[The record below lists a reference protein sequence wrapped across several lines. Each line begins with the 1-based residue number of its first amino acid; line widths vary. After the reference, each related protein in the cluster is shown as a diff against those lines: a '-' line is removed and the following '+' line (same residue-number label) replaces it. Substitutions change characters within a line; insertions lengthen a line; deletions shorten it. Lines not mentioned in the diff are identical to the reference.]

1 MQATQT
7 TIHIRA
13 PEIVMDWIA
22 GARALATEA
31 HAGQMDKAGQPYIGH
46 VGRVAARVRGDAD
59 AEVVAWLHDMV
70 EDCPGFAAQVQAF
83 PPAVRHAVQLLS
95 RNSTP
100 DAHHSRAHCRRPAG
114 AEGEAGRYRR
124 QRR

>member
-1 MQATQT
+1 
-7 TIHIRA
+7 
-13 PEIVMDWIA
+13 MDWIA
-22 GARALATEA
+22 RARALATEA
-31 HAGQMDKAGQPYIGH
+31 HAGQIDKAGQPYIGH

-59 AEVVAWLHDMV
+59 AEVVAWLHDVV

-83 PPAVRHAVQLLS
+83 PPAVQHAVQLLS

-100 DAHHSRAHCRRPAG
+100 DADHSRAHCRRPAG
-114 AEGEAGRYRR
+114 TEGETGRYRR